1 MQRLNIPN
9 ELDHK
14 HATTNWILVSI
25 IFITVGINDKR
36 LPTIANSILNLALEY
51 AVFPVSLHAPIEN
64 SNTHVTCKSE
74 QKCKKLCMLI
84 SDADSNKKKILNWE
98 PIV

>member
-14 HATTNWILVSI
+14 YATTNWILVSI

-36 LPTIANSILNLALEY
+36 LPTIAKSISNLALEY
-51 AVFPVSLHAPIEN
+51 AVFPVFIARSGRKFRYAHNL
-64 SNTHVTCKSE
+64 
-74 QKCKKLCMLI
+74 QM
-84 SDADSNKKKILNWE
+84 
-98 PIV
+98 